1 MGANL
6 QSDFLSRPVQPGEP
20 MPSET
25 TIQGWLAARSRVQLY
40 HNHVRWAW
48 QTAGIWDAFIA
59 GKHDEA
65 RAECGLAGTAPA
77 LNQTFAQHQAPSA
90 LELQHSVLYDHRW
103 ADAEKMQHRV
113 VNKHLQNLQ
122 VFAQKNMFMISK
134 KTINKNWQNMWQEMQ
149 YRHPPIQEHLVYS
162 RLICMYMYIYVI
174 FTAHIC
180 VYNAVFGGYRP
191 V

>member
-1 MGANL
+1 MLGGGSCLYKVMGANL

-134 KTINKNWQNMWQEMQ
+134 KQSIKTGRICGKKCNIVIRQSKNT
-149 YRHPPIQEHLVYS
+149 S
-162 RLICMYMYIYVI
+162 
-174 FTAHIC
+174 FTH
-180 VYNAVFGGYRP
+180 V
-191 V
+191 